1 MAERIVAT
9 LTPVIITLCLF
20 GSTTTAGG
28 LTADQLARAGYTC
41 IPAGPNDW
49 IHCFL
54 GRKFGQPSVPVK
66 VFSEDGMEF
75 LGTEQ
80 LLRADKY
87 RGQPCPQDGLDIWD
101 PLAVEGY
108 LACHHFD
115 TGHDH
120 TD

>member
-1 MAERIVAT
+1 MTKNIVRIAT
-9 LTPVIITLCLF
+9 PLIVTLCLF
-20 GSTTTAGG
+20 GGTTTAGG
-28 LTADQLARAGYTC
+28 LTSEQLARAGYTC

-54 GRKFGQPSVPVK
+54 ARKFPKPSVPVK
-66 VFSEDGMEF
+66 VFSTDGMEF
-75 LGTEQ
+75 LGTEL

-87 RGQPCPQDGLDIWD
+87 HGQPCPQDGLDIWD
-101 PLAVEGY
+101 PLAVPGY

-120 TD
+120 AE

>member
-1 MAERIVAT
+1 MTSAIFRI
-9 LTPVIITLCLF
+9 LTALIFAMCLWS
-20 GSTTTAGG
+20 GPATAGG
-28 LTADQLARAGYTC
+28 LTSDQLTRAGYTC
-41 IPAGPNDW
+41 VPAGPNDW

-54 GRKFGQPSVPVK
+54 ARKFGQPSVPVK
-66 VFSEDGMEF
+66 VFSTDGMEF

-101 PLAVEGY
+101 PLAVDGY

-115 TGHDH
+115 TGHEH
-120 TD
+120 PE